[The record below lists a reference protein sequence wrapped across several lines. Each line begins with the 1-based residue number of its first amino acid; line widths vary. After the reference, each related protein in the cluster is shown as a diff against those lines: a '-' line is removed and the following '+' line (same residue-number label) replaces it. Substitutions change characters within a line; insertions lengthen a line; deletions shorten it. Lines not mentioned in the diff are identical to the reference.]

1 MFQVGASSEAHGQNQ
16 LQQQADQLRRPPVP
30 VVDGQLAYDCLN
42 SVPLHADDAVR
53 LVRSIQPY
61 LEWQSS
67 ELLHPCERLRV

>member
-1 MFQVGASSEAHGQNQ
+1 M
-16 LQQQADQLRRPPVP
+16 
-30 VVDGQLAYDCLN
+30 VDGQLAYDCLN

-67 ELLHPCERLRV
+67 ESLHRCKCCH